1 MSGTYHRFVLLTPKN
16 SRKLVD
22 TQEGCSFKNRKA
34 VLTERED
41 LKAEPWDL
49 EDLVLLGQ
57 ELKGTSR
64 AYFDTTAVDI
74 CDSMPVLQC
83 KVTLVQSR
91 SRAVS
96 VQLSLG
102 SGHPRDFQG

>member
-1 MSGTYHRFVLLTPKN
+1 MCLTSKN

-22 TQEGCSFKNRKA
+22 TREGCSFKNRKA

-41 LKAEPWDL
+41 LKTQPWDL

-64 AYFDTTAVDI
+64 CLLLTRAKVDI
-74 CDSMPVLQC
+74 CDSMPILRR

-91 SRAVS
+91 PRAVS

-102 SGHPRDFQG
+102 SGYSRDFQG